1 MSSERMPYRR
11 RAAARA
17 RRLLPL
23 LRVLAVVGLASVAGA
38 HPLAPSLLEL
48 EERAPGRFDVTWK
61 TPQQQPVGS
70 HVEPEL
76 PDACRQVG
84 TAEASQE
91 GTGLVLRYAVDCGQT
106 GLEGQ
111 RIAVRGLESSGTN
124 ALVRVALRDGR
135 RIQAVLHAGD
145 AELRISARQGVLEVG
160 LEYAGLGFEH
170 ILSGLDHLLFVF
182 GLMLLAS
189 TTRQLVATISCFTLG
204 HSVTLSLAALGYV
217 AFPTALVELLIALTI
232 VALALELAKPPSP
245 HPDWMRRAPWA
256 MAASF
261 GLLHGLGFAGA
272 LAEVGLPAQ
281 EIPAALLAFN
291 LGIEVGQLAFV
302 TVVLVLRHAF
312 GAAIRSAPPR
322 LLRAPVYA
330 MGGLAVYWTLDRA
343 AGLFS

>member
-1 MSSERMPYRR
+1 VSVRGIVGARAVVCRPALTVLGI
-11 RAAARA
+11 AAA
-17 RRLLPL
+17 LL
-23 LRVLAVVGLASVAGA
+23 VASAAQA
-38 HPLAPSLLEL
+38 HKLAPSLLQL
-48 EERAPGRFDVTWK
+48 TERAPGHFDVTWK

-91 GTGLVLRYAVDCGQT
+91 GTGLVLHYAVDCGEA

-111 RIAVRGLESSGTN
+111 RIAVRGLASGGSN

-145 AELRISARQGVLEVG
+145 AELRIRARQSALEVG
-160 LEYAGLGFEH
+160 LEYAELGFEH
-170 ILSGLDHLLFVF
+170 IVSGLDHLLFVF
-182 GLMLLAS
+182 GLLLLAS
-189 TTRQLVATISCFTLG
+189 TPRQLVATISCFTLG

-217 AFPTALVELLIALTI
+217 AFPTGLVELLIALTI
-232 VALALELAKPPSP
+232 VVLALELAKPPSP
-245 HPDWMRRAPWA
+245 HPDWMHRAPWA
-256 MAASF
+256 MAAGF

-281 EIPAALLAFN
+281 EIPAALFAFN

-302 TVVLVLRHAF
+302 ALVLALRHAF

-322 LLRAPVYA
+322 LLRVPVYA